1 MPLDELSIAKI
12 KTIAFRNAVEYDGKA
27 NVNAVIAKVA
37 SQIPELRTKLKEIV
51 PEITKIVQDVN
62 RVSLTDQENLLKSIE
77 SSETSNDITIKHS
90 ILPPS
95 TLPHL
100 PPLINAK
107 MGEVVTRFPPEP
119 NGYPHIG
126 HAKAAIIDQ
135 EYALMYEGKL
145 ILRFDDTNPLNEKI
159 EYYSAIS
166 EGLEWLGIKPN
177 IVKNT
182 SDDLTLLYEYGK
194 RLILQNDA
202 YVCTCSQPVIHDLR
216 SKGLDCECR
225 MDSNTAVERSK
236 KMFDGSFDQQDAI
249 IRFKGDMGSN
259 NTAMRDPTL
268 FRIIDAYHPRL
279 GNKYRVWP
287 TYDFATP
294 IEDSIDGVTHAM
306 RTKEYE
312 LRNPLYFSILD
323 KLNLRKP
330 IVLEFSRLEFNN
342 MPISKRKI
350 KALIEEK
357 IIQCWDD
364 PRLPTLM
371 GIRRRG
377 FSPEAIRKFVL
388 SLGLTLAETKPPFE
402 TLEAFNRKIIDKN
415 CVRLFF
421 VNSPVKIQVTGILPS
436 EVVLKNHP
444 NIDLGCRK
452 IHVADTFFIARDDA
466 VKLNIGD
473 KIRLI
478 ELYNIK
484 ITEIKYE
491 NNDATLL
498 IGVVAGDE
506 IKKDIPKVQWV
517 AKDDAIPYKIMIPRD
532 LYVDDKYNRN
542 SLQIAVGFAESFVST
557 IMADSRIQFVRF
569 GFCRVDSDNT
579 AIFTHR

>member
-1 MPLDELSIAKI
+1 
-12 KTIAFRNAVEYDGKA
+12 
-27 NVNAVIAKVA
+27 
-37 SQIPELRTKLKEIV
+37 
-51 PEITKIVQDVN
+51 
-62 RVSLTDQENLLKSIE
+62 
-77 SSETSNDITIKHS
+77 
-90 ILPPS
+90 
-95 TLPHL
+95 
-100 PPLINAK
+100 
-107 MGEVVTRFPPEP
+107 
-119 NGYPHIG
+119 
-126 HAKAAIIDQ
+126 
-135 EYALMYEGKL
+135 
-145 ILRFDDTNPLNEKI
+145 
-159 EYYSAIS
+159 
-166 EGLEWLGIKPN
+166 
-177 IVKNT
+177 
-182 SDDLTLLYEYGK
+182 
-194 RLILQNDA
+194 
-202 YVCTCSQPVIHDLR
+202 
-216 SKGLDCECR
+216 
-225 MDSNTAVERSK
+225 
-236 KMFDGSFDQQDAI
+236 
-249 IRFKGDMGSN
+249 
-259 NTAMRDPTL
+259 
-268 FRIIDAYHPRL
+268 
-279 GNKYRVWP
+279 
-287 TYDFATP
+287 
-294 IEDSIDGVTHAM
+294 
-306 RTKEYE
+306 
-312 LRNPLYFSILD
+312 
-323 KLNLRKP
+323 
-330 IVLEFSRLEFNN
+330 

-415 CVRLFF
+415 CIRLFF

-436 EVVLKNHP
+436 DVVLMNHP

-491 NNDATLL
+491 NNDLTLL

-557 IMADSRIQFVRF
+557 IMADNRIQFVRF